1 MSILLIDNNDS
12 FTYNLFQQLEGMGAE
27 TEVLKVGDLD
37 VEECAKF
44 EAFVISPGPKSPKDY
59 PIYTQLLDRFHKVKP
74 ILGVCLG
81 HQILGEYF
89 GSQTQ
94 RAPRVMHG
102 KVSLIQHTGLSLFQG
117 IENPMKVARYHSLI
131 VNEAPSNFTR
141 LAWTDDELLMAMEH
155 ESLSLFGVQFHP
167 ESFLTEHGNTLIQ
180 NFLKRV
186 DEHSK
191 R

>member
-117 IENPMKVARYHSLI
+117 LENPMKVARYHSLI

-186 DEHSK
+186 DAHSK
-191 R
+191 L

>member
-12 FTYNLFQQLEGMGAE
+12 FTYNVFQQVSSLDRKV
-27 TEVLKVGDLD
+27 EVVNVEELN
-37 VEECAKF
+37 VEECEQH
-44 EAFVISPGPKSPKDY
+44 EAFLISPGPKNPKDY
-59 PIYTQLLDRFHKVKP
+59 PIYTQLLDRFYTQKP

-89 GSQTQ
+89 GAKTL

-102 KVSLIQHTGLSLFQG
+102 KTSLIQHTGTGLFEG
-117 IENPMKVARYHSLI
+117 LPKPMKVARYHSLI
-131 VNEAPSNFTR
+131 VSEVPPNFKR

-155 ESLSLFGVQFHP
+155 ETLPLFGVQFHP
-167 ESFLTEHGNTLIQ
+167 ESFLTEQGNTLIQ

-186 DEHSK
+186 DEHAK
-191 R
+191 L